1 MAKRQTNLLSDI
13 ELKHL
18 VRVGL
23 PVAKSDGAGL
33 TFTLS
38 VAGTATWVLRFS
50 HGGRRHELT
59 LGNYPGPCPDC
70 RPQARRSKTCRSP
83 ARHRS
88 GGREVQRK
96 GTERL
101 ECAAHRRLSRAGLGD
116 ARRQHTAK
124 LRSQPR
130 PC

>member
-18 VRVGL
+18 VHAGS

-38 VAGTATWVLRFS
+38 TAGTAAWVLRFS

-59 LGNYPGPCPDC
+59 LGNYPDLALPAGPD
-70 RPQARRSKTCRSP
+70 RR
-83 ARHRS
+83 A
-88 GGREVQRK
+88 
-96 GTERL
+96 
-101 ECAAHRRLSRAGLGD
+101 
-116 ARRQHTAK
+116 
-124 LRSQPR
+124 
-130 PC
+130 